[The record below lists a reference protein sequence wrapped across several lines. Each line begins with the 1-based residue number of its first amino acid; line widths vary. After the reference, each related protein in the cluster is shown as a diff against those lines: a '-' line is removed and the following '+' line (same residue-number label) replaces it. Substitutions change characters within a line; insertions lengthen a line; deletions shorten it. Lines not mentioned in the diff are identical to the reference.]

1 MALKLNSKGYES
13 YKTEIES
20 KKKQLLELGKFKGE
34 VAVECGDVWHDNH
47 TFEQVEI
54 QERALIRTIN
64 DMTEN
69 LKNVIIVDDEKIEKN
84 SIDINNTVTV
94 LMSFVDS
101 GDETEE
107 ITVKLVGTASPS
119 NINEVTL
126 NSPLGNAIY
135 HKNVG
140 DKASYEV
147 NNSRIEVEILHVN

>member
-1 MALKLNSKGYES
+1 MALKLNSKGYED
-13 YKTEIES
+13 YKSEIES

-69 LKNVIIVDDEKIEKN
+69 LKNAIIVDDEKIEKN
-84 SIDINNTVTV
+84 GIDIDNTVTV
-94 LMSFVDS
+94 LMNFVDS
-101 GDETEE
+101 GDEAEE
-107 ITVKLVGTASPS
+107 VTVKLVGTASPS

-135 HKNVG
+135 QKNIG

-147 NNSRIEVEILHVN
+147 NNSRIEVEILHIN

>member
-1 MALKLNSKGYES
+1 MALKLNSKGYED
-13 YKTEIES
+13 YKSEIES

-69 LKNVIIVDDEKIEKN
+69 LKNAIIVDEEKIEKN
-84 SIDINNTVTV
+84 SIDIDNIVTV
-94 LMSFVDS
+94 LMNFVDS
-101 GDETEE
+101 GDEAEE
-107 ITVKLVGTASPS
+107 VTVKLVGTASPS

-135 HKNVG
+135 QKNIG

-147 NNSRIEVEILHVN
+147 NNSRIEVEILHIN